1 MKVVVD
7 ANIVFS
13 GILNTDSKIADVL
26 INSKERILFIAP
38 NFLRTE
44 INKYHSK
51 ISKLSGMSMED
62 VYESEFQICKNI
74 RFISE
79 EQIATSAW
87 KFAEKLVA
95 DVDPKDTPY
104 VAYSQHFDCKIWS
117 GDKKLILGLGK
128 KGFTKFIDTAELL
141 NWRDT
146 MGAM

>member
-13 GILNTDSKIADVL
+13 GILNTDSKI
-26 INSKERILFIAP
+26 
-38 NFLRTE
+38 
-44 INKYHSK
+44 
-51 ISKLSGMSMED
+51 
-62 VYESEFQICKNI
+62 
-74 RFISE
+74 
-79 EQIATSAW
+79 
-87 KFAEKLVA
+87 A